1 VAVACSFLIQ
11 SSKRGESYRSR
22 NFIFIFHPNKYK
34 KLFLIL
40 AWTILPLLTSS
51 LTRIQQQASS
61 RESMS
66 SSLILSPATPEDA
79 PRIAAIHLAAF
90 DVNPLLHAQFPT
102 LQDLANLE
110 EFLAEDTL
118 EELADSTKKVLVV
131 KTEEGKI
138 ISFAKWT
145 LPEAG
150 DEVLHE
156 DTAWPK
162 GCVRELLD
170 EYYMKAEAVKCRLI
184 GGERCYR
191 KFGFT
196 SLSSRLNALFSHKI
210 PSFSRHSYS

>member
-1 VAVACSFLIQ
+1 
-11 SSKRGESYRSR
+11 
-22 NFIFIFHPNKYK
+22 
-34 KLFLIL
+34 
-40 AWTILPLLTSS
+40 
-51 LTRIQQQASS
+51 
-61 RESMS
+61 MS
-66 SSLILSPATPEDA
+66 SSLILSSATPEDA

-102 LQDLANLE
+102 PQDLANLE

-118 EELADSTKKVLVV
+118 EELADATKKVLVV

-170 EYYMKAEAVKCRLI
+170 EYYVKAEAVKRRVI

-196 SLSSRLNALFSHKI
+196 SLLSHKI
-210 PSFSRHSYS
+210 PSFTGHNCS